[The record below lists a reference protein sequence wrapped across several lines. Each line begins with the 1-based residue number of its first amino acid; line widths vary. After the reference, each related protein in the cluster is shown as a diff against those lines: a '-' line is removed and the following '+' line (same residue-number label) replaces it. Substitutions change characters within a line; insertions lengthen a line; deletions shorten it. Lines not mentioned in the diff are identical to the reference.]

1 MALSVFCQPGFFP
14 GGEGKNGVM
23 SSSNMR
29 KISKNQE
36 QEFISHYD
44 TLSDALF
51 RHCFFRVS
59 NREVALDMVQEGFT
73 KTWQHIARGGK
84 IENMKAFLYKV
95 MNNLVID
102 YYRKRK
108 SASLD
113 ALLEDGFDPPSLGH
127 ENIILNAEYS
137 EVIKVLENIPESDRD
152 VIVSRYIDGLSV
164 KEIAKTQN
172 ESENAVSVRLHRALE
187 KARKILNP

>member
-1 MALSVFCQPGFFP
+1 
-14 GGEGKNGVM
+14 
-23 SSSNMR
+23 MR

-44 TLSDALF
+44 TLSDTLF

-73 KTWQHIARGGK
+73 KTWQHIIHGGK
-84 IENMKAFLYKV
+84 IDNMKAFLYKV

-113 ALLEDGFDPPSLGH
+113 VLLEDGFDPPSPGH

-152 VIVSRYIDGLSV
+152 VIVFRYIDGLSV
-164 KEIAKTQN
+164 KEIAKAQN